1 MVDRG
6 ESSAVPSADE
16 AGFRG
21 WAAAR
26 LPALRRRAY
35 LLCGDWHLADDLV
48 QDTLVTVYARW
59 PRLVRQGA
67 PDAYSSRVL
76 VSRFIDERRR
86 PWRRESPQAALPEA
100 PDLRAGRELEAVE
113 PFDRLLADA
122 LRAVPADQRAVLVLR
137 YADDLAIEE
146 VAALLELSV
155 GTVKSRASRGAQRLR
170 AELAERGYDV
180 AADTVALNTGGLR

>member
-1 MVDRG
+1 MVDSR
-6 ESSAVPSADE
+6 ERSAVPSADE

-67 PDAYSSRVL
+67 PDTYSSRVL

-100 PDLRAGRELEAVE
+100 PDAQAGRELDAVE
-113 PFDRLLADA
+113 PFDRLLAEA
-122 LRAVPADQRAVLVLR
+122 CGRSPPTSARCWCCATPT
-137 YADDLAIEE
+137 IWP
-146 VAALLELSV
+146 
-155 GTVKSRASRGAQRLR
+155 SRRSPPCWICRSAP
-170 AELAERGYDV
+170 
-180 AADTVALNTGGLR
+180 